1 MKYLKPLKLYHE
13 QLKSNE
19 LRRSRLLGLDVGF
32 KYVGLSLSDADNKI
46 ASPLSV
52 LVRKKTNIDLIAA
65 DFQNLVSTCSFFHLV
80 MQYSFSLCVFAALLE
95 FDGKIWVDVLN
106 IFISGLSVSGLVVG
120 YPFNRQKN
128 SPDAVQVKIFIDD
141 LTKTGKFEDLK
152 YTFWDECFT
161 SKNVEFLLKPLT
173 LHPIDFKTIMDK
185 FAAVG
190 ILQVSMQSS

>member
-13 QLKSNE
+13 VLKSNE

-65 DFQNLVSTCSFFHLV
+65 DFQNL
-80 MQYSFSLCVFAALLE
+80 
-95 FDGKIWVDVLN
+95 
-106 IFISGLSVSGLVVG
+106 ISGLSVSGLVVG

-190 ILQVSMQSS
+190 ILQGYLDFANRSQGRNQESEMFQNDNHSESLTDEWCYPEK

>member
-13 QLKSNE
+13 LLKSNE

-65 DFQNLVSTCSFFHLV
+65 DFQNL
-80 MQYSFSLCVFAALLE
+80 
-95 FDGKIWVDVLN
+95 
-106 IFISGLSVSGLVVG
+106 ISGLSVSGLVVG

-190 ILQVSMQSS
+190 ILQGYLDFANRSQGRNQESEIFQNENYSESVTDEWCYPEK